1 MAATDNRI
9 RRTERETRDRK
20 WLDSGFFFVFAGGK
34 WGDDGRSAWA
44 KRWKKRWD
52 LLTHDHGVRR
62 KKRRVVEIVVVSRPT
77 TRAVNLMSVP
87 LRDRDGTWWCGRRAG
102 KSLGDSLGYSGGGR
116 VWARTSSGWRLLL
129 RCDVRRLSSRRLFPV
144 GMEKASSVPGTLL
157 AMPQWPCNGNWRT
170 AAQDCRGV
178 GLGMTGDLVTISTGD
193 LLLLFLLLP
202 AVDVPQW

>member
-1 MAATDNRI
+1 MAATGNRI

-62 KKRRVVEIVVVSRPT
+62 EKRRVVEIVVVSRPT

-102 KSLGDSLGYSGGGR
+102 KSLGDSLGYSGGGACLGENQVR
-116 VWARTSSGWRLLL
+116 LAVAVALRCPAVELPSIVPGGNGKGFVSPWHPAGNASMALQWQLAYSCPRLPGGWIGYDWRLSHYL
-129 RCDVRRLSSRRLFPV
+129 D
-144 GMEKASSVPGTLL
+144 
-157 AMPQWPCNGNWRT
+157 W
-170 AAQDCRGV
+170 
-178 GLGMTGDLVTISTGD
+178 
-193 LLLLFLLLP
+193 
-202 AVDVPQW
+202 